1 MGLEQKGMRLPGM
14 VHPCPGATGMSHRQ
28 GGSTTA
34 PSTPANRVSC
44 TGTEAAP
51 DRQPSGA
58 ASDRHGAGWP
68 QPPAL
73 LLRRR
78 RTAAAGVRAALRPA
92 RLLALLRDAAFS
104 SAPATPLAVTLAGAV
119 WSACVGAL
127 LRRLPAEGRPLES
140 RRPPESSLRC
150 PRPSARALPRP
161 ISSTNRKSMR
171 RASRLTAI
179 TCTSTSSVSA

>member
-1 MGLEQKGMRLPGM
+1 MGLEQKGMGLPGM
-14 VHPCPGATGMSHRQ
+14 VHPCPGATDKSHRQ

-34 PSTPANRVSC
+34 PSTPAKRVSC

-58 ASDRHGAGWP
+58 ASDRHGAGRP

-92 RLLALLRDAAFS
+92 RLLALLRDAARGRDGNAENALTHFGDLWHGR
-104 SAPATPLAVTLAGAV
+104 SAWFLLALVVGHIAMTVIHQRRGEKVLQRMAGRQPPAG
-119 WSACVGAL
+119 GDDK
-127 LRRLPAEGRPLES
+127 G
-140 RRPPESSLRC
+140 
-150 PRPSARALPRP
+150 
-161 ISSTNRKSMR
+161 
-171 RASRLTAI
+171 
-179 TCTSTSSVSA
+179 